1 MNLYD
6 KSSLILVPGA
16 VKDGKVYSQRPE
28 NGDGDFTFSRST
40 AATRVNA
47 DGLIEKETRNLLL
60 QSNTFNVSTK
70 WGNANSTDTSGQSG
84 YDGSNDAWKITS
96 TSTSNAFLRQIISFS
111 GVNTI
116 SVYAKA
122 GTSNFLLTS
131 TEGGGNTWFNLSAGT
146 IGTDASISSNIED
159 MGSGWYRCSVV
170 WNASITGVR
179 LYVCDADNSAAVT
192 SGNFIYIQDAQA
204 EQGLV
209 ARDYIETTTAA
220 VYGGITDNVP
230 RLDYTDSSCPALL
243 LEPQRSNLLSQSE
256 YLGGEFAL
264 DNVSLDYNYGTSPEG
279 VSNSALLTQ
288 TGSSASNSLYEFGLP
303 TTDGS
308 YTYSF
313 FFKAGTSTNCRMY
326 VATGIAEDFNPQTIT
341 AGYSGGANNI
351 LFEDYGDGW
360 WRASATKTLSGAS
373 TNRFGIYP
381 DRNNAG
387 RNVEIW
393 GFQVEAGSYATSY
406 IPTYGTSVTRN
417 GDVCTNAGN
426 DQVINSEEGVL
437 YVELSSNSITTFKN
451 MSINSNGSNRI
462 NFFIYNSV
470 VTANF
475 DVGGVTQA
483 SISYTIPSVT
493 SFNKFAFSYKLNEF
507 KLFVNGTQRGSTDTS
522 GIVPPINTFNKFSF
536 NDSFANNFYGK
547 TKQVLY
553 FPTALTDEELEA
565 LTTL

>member
-192 SGNFIYIQDAQA
+192 SGNFIYIQDAQV
-204 EQGLV
+204 EYGLV

-417 GDVCTNAGN
+417 SDVCSKTGISSLIGQTEGTLFVEFTPTSNINTEVIQLLADTATDNIVTIACGTGSIWGVVYTTNYRFAPEIAETIPN
-426 DQVINSEEGVL
+426 N
-437 YVELSSNSITTFKN
+437 TFKVALCYKN
-451 MSINSNGSNRI
+451 NDFTFFINGVKVASGANSYSPSSPLTRI
-462 NFFIYNSV
+462 NF
-470 VTANF
+470 
-475 DVGGVTQA
+475 
-483 SISYTIPSVT
+483 
-493 SFNKFAFSYKLNEF
+493 NEAVF
-507 KLFVNGTQRGSTDTS
+507 FG
-522 GIVPPINTFNKFSF
+522 
-536 NDSFANNFYGK
+536 
-547 TKQVLY
+547 KQVVNYKSVLV
-553 FPTALTDEELEA
+553 FPVKLTDAELEA
-565 LTTL
+565 LTQV

>member
-1 MNLYD
+1 ML
-6 KSSLILVPGA
+6 
-16 VKDGKVYSQRPE
+16 QR
-28 NGDGDFTFSRST
+28 
-40 AATRVNA
+40 
-47 DGLIEKETRNLLL
+47 
-60 QSNTFNVSTK
+60 VS
-70 WGNANSTDTSGQSG
+70 
-84 YDGSNDAWKITS
+84 
-96 TSTSNAFLRQIISFS
+96 
-111 GVNTI
+111 
-116 SVYAKA
+116 
-122 GTSNFLLTS
+122 
-131 TEGGGNTWFNLSAGT
+131 
-146 IGTDASISSNIED
+146 
-159 MGSGWYRCSVV
+159 
-170 WNASITGVR
+170 
-179 LYVCDADNSAAVT
+179 
-192 SGNFIYIQDAQA
+192 
-204 EQGLV
+204 
-209 ARDYIETTTAA
+209 
-220 VYGGITDNVP
+220 
-230 RLDYTDSSCPALL
+230 
-243 LEPQRSNLLSQSE
+243 
-256 YLGGEFAL
+256 
-264 DNVSLDYNYGTSPEG
+264 
-279 VSNSALLTQ
+279 
-288 TGSSASNSLYEFGLP
+288 
-303 TTDGS
+303 
-308 YTYSF
+308 
-313 FFKAGTSTNCRMY
+313 
-326 VATGIAEDFNPQTIT
+326 QTIT

>member
-192 SGNFIYIQDAQA
+192 SGNFIYIQDAQV
-204 EQGLV
+204 EYGLV

-417 GDVCTNAGN
+417 SDVCSKTGISSLIGQTEGTLFVEFTPTSNINTEVIQLLADTATDNIVTIACGAGSIWGVVYTTNYRFAPEIAETIPN
-426 DQVINSEEGVL
+426 N
-437 YVELSSNSITTFKN
+437 TFKVALCYKN
-451 MSINSNGSNRI
+451 NDFTFFINGVKVASGANSYSPSSPLTRI
-462 NFFIYNSV
+462 NF
-470 VTANF
+470 
-475 DVGGVTQA
+475 
-483 SISYTIPSVT
+483 
-493 SFNKFAFSYKLNEF
+493 NEAVF
-507 KLFVNGTQRGSTDTS
+507 FG
-522 GIVPPINTFNKFSF
+522 
-536 NDSFANNFYGK
+536 
-547 TKQVLY
+547 KQVVNYKSVLV
-553 FPTALTDEELEA
+553 FPVKLTDAELEA
-565 LTTL
+565 LTQV

>member
-326 VATGIAEDFNPQTIT
+326 VATGI
-341 AGYSGGANNI
+341 
-351 LFEDYGDGW
+351 
-360 WRASATKTLSGAS
+360 
-373 TNRFGIYP
+373 
-381 DRNNAG
+381 
-387 RNVEIW
+387 
-393 GFQVEAGSYATSY
+393 
-406 IPTYGTSVTRN
+406 
-417 GDVCTNAGN
+417 
-426 DQVINSEEGVL
+426 
-437 YVELSSNSITTFKN
+437 SN
-451 MSINSNGSNRI
+451 
-462 NFFIYNSV
+462 YNSR
-470 VTANF
+470 
-475 DVGGVTQA
+475 
-483 SISYTIPSVT
+483 
-493 SFNKFAFSYKLNEF
+493 L
-507 KLFVNGTQRGSTDTS
+507 
-522 GIVPPINTFNKFSF
+522 
-536 NDSFANNFYGK
+536 
-547 TKQVLY
+547 
-553 FPTALTDEELEA
+553 
-565 LTTL
+565 